1 VRILV
6 LCLLSFH
13 VCFGSEPALLSE
25 WRQGTERAVLVHE
38 DGQPV
43 DEANPARPGE
53 SLRLLGS
60 GFNDP
65 TVLYVGKQQVEAQVL
80 DSDSLRFTLPEEVAG
95 SFLEIAVETSTGLT
109 RALTFPVNRAEAGQL
124 TAAEVNTLVLSA
136 ASAIDNPRVA
146 VAVVDRGG
154 RVLAIYRRPQAT
166 PDIVE
171 DALSVARTGAFFSH
185 NQAPLSS
192 RTVRVISR
200 ENFPEVFPNAPAA
213 ALFGIENTNR
223 GCDMNTLFLPGK
235 AVPRPTN
242 AAGTGFS
249 KGIGTQ
255 PGGIPI
261 YKDGQNVG
269 GLGVAGIDPDHAE
282 FAVVAATAG
291 TPFFVPLPL
300 PFPGAVFIDGI
311 RLPFVTQTTRPPGT
325 VAVSALT
332 GGYQIGPLDGA
343 SIADGD
349 LVSIKGTTDLSVA
362 EVQSILDKGVETANR
377 TRAVIRLPLGTRAKF
392 VIAVTDTAGNL
403 LGLRRMADST
413 IFSIDVAVTKAR
425 NVVWFSGAGTADL
438 PGIPANT
445 AVTNRTIGFG
455 SQRFFPSGIANSS
468 FGPFRSLYLNDI
480 ANPCTQGSQPKNANQ
495 SGIVFFPGSVPLYK
509 NGRIVGGLGV
519 SGDGVEQDDY
529 VTAGAA
535 AGFEAPPNA
544 RADNVFIRGV
554 RLPYLKFPR
563 NPEQ

>member
-1 VRILV
+1 MTKILTL
-6 LCLLSFH
+6 LCAASLLANDP
-13 VCFGSEPALLSE
+13 VLLSE
-25 WRQGTERAVLVHE
+25 WRQGAERAVLLHE
-38 DGQPV
+38 DGAPV
-43 DEANPARPGE
+43 DETRPAVPGE
-53 SLRLLGS
+53 TVRLLGKD
-60 GFNDP
+60 FAEP
-65 TVLYVGKQQVEAQVL
+65 LTLHVGKHTVTPRLL
-80 DSDSLRFTLPEEVAG
+80 DAETLQFELPTELGG
-95 SFLEIAVETSTGLT
+95 SFVEISIEANGVSS
-109 RALTFPVNRAEAGQL
+109 RALTFPVNQAEAGQL
-124 TAAEVNTLVLSA
+124 TAAEVNLLVRA
-136 ASAIDNPRVA
+136 AATAVDNPRTA

-154 RVLAIYRRPQAT
+154 RVLAIYRRAQAT
-166 PDIVE
+166 NDDVE
-171 DALSVARTGAFFSH
+171 NALAVARTGAFFSH

-223 GCDMNTLFLPGK
+223 GCDMNTTFVPGK

-242 AAGTGFS
+242 ALGTGFS

-261 YKDGQNVG
+261 FKNAQNVG
-269 GLGVAGIDPDHAE
+269 GIGVAGMDPDHAE

-311 RLPFVTQTTRPPGT
+311 RLPYVTQTTRPAGT
-325 VAVSALT
+325 SAAATLD
-332 GGYQIGPLDGA
+332 GGYSVGPLDGA

-349 LVSIKGTTDLSVA
+349 LVTIKGTTDLTAA
-362 EVQSILDKGVETANR
+362 EVQAILDRAVEVANR

-392 VIAVTDTAGNL
+392 VIAVTDEAGNI
-403 LGLRRMADST
+403 LGLRRMTDST

-438 PGIPANT
+438 PGVPANT

-468 FGPFRSLYLNDI
+468 PGPFRQLYLNDI
-480 ANPCTQGSQPKNANQ
+480 ANPCTQGSQAKNANQ
-495 SGIVFFPGSVPLYK
+495 SGIVFFPGSAPLYK

-529 VTAGAA
+529 VTAGAVV
-535 AGFEAPPNA
+535 GFEAPENA

-554 RLPYLKFPR
+554 RLPYFKFPR